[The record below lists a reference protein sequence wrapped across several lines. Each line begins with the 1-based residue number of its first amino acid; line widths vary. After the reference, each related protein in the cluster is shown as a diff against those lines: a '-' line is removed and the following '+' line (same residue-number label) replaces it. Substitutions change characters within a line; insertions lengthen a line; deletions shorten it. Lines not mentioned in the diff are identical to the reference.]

1 MRLISY
7 RNAINEALLQE
18 MERDNRVFIYGIDVA
33 DHKRIFNST
42 KGLVEKFGPKR
53 CFSTPLAEDAMT
65 GFGLGAAI
73 NGLRPIHVHM
83 RVDFMLL
90 AMNQLTNMASS
101 YRYSTHGALKVPM
114 VIRAIVGRGWGQAYQ
129 HSKTMH
135 SCFAHIPG
143 LKVVLPSTPRDAK
156 GALIAAIRD
165 DDPVVVM
172 EHRLLYDVEG
182 DVPEKMEEYSLGK
195 GRILNAGCDITVIA
209 TSWMNVEAIKAADIL
224 QKKQGVSVEVVDP
237 VSLQPLDTEIICTS
251 VNKTGHCIIAD
262 NDWVF
267 CGYSAEIAATIAE
280 QCHGSLKTP
289 IQRIGF
295 AFTPC
300 PCARSLEDYFYPK
313 ATDIIKAV
321 EKALKLA
328 HTDLTGEDF
337 YSYENKFRGPF

>member
-1 MRLISY
+1 MNRVLSY
-7 RNAINEALLQE
+7 RDALNEATAAE
-18 MERDNRVFIYGIDVA
+18 MRRDPGVFIYGIDVG

-42 KGLVEKFGPKR
+42 KGLVEEFGPAR

-73 NGLRPIHVHM
+73 NGMRPIHVHM

-165 DDPVVVM
+165 DAPVIVI

-182 DVPEKMEEYSLGK
+182 DVPENTDGCSPGK
-195 GRILNAGCDITVIA
+195 ARILHAGRDITVIA

-251 VNKTGHCIIAD
+251 VNKTGHCIIA
-262 NDWVF
+262 
-267 CGYSAEIAATIAE
+267 
-280 QCHGSLKTP
+280 
-289 IQRIGF
+289 
-295 AFTPC
+295 
-300 PCARSLEDYFYPK
+300 
-313 ATDIIKAV
+313 
-321 EKALKLA
+321 
-328 HTDLTGEDF
+328 
-337 YSYENKFRGPF
+337 